1 MKLGMQE
8 LIVVQKQDLKEISIL
23 EDGVLKEYY
32 KEVEDKKR
40 LEGNIYVGKVTDVL
54 IGMQAAF
61 VDIGAEKNAFLHIRD
76 ILPKKSNVTGNKEE
90 ELEKYKIKDYIKPNQ
105 KVLVQVKKDSNNIKG
120 ARVSTNIQVAG
131 RFVVILPEND
141 FITVSQKIEDEQE
154 KNRLINIVDNVKK
167 DKKIGIIIR
176 TAAEGK
182 EESKIKK
189 DIEHT
194 LKELENIQK
203 EFLNSDDKVPKIIKK
218 SDTILEKILLDI
230 VDNKLEK
237 IYVNNKKLQKD
248 IEQILKSLQED
259 VTIKVEFVE
268 EGIENRY
275 DLNSQIE
282 KISKRKIW
290 LKCGGFITIDK
301 TEALTAIDVNSGK
314 FTGKENIEKTALK
327 VNKEASIEIAKQL
340 RLRDIGGIIIIDY
353 IDMNE
358 ESSREEIMNL
368 LKNSLKADR
377 AKTQI
382 VDFTKLSLLE
392 ITRKHMFSGE

>member
-1 MKLGMQE
+1 MQE
-8 LIVVQKQDLKEISIL
+8 LIVVQKQDIKEISIL
-23 EDGVLKEYY
+23 EDGILKEYY
-32 KEVEDKKR
+32 KEKEEKKR
-40 LEGNIYVGKVTDVL
+40 LEGNIYIGKVTDVL

-61 VDIGAEKNAFLHIRD
+61 VDIGTEKNAFLHIRD

-90 ELEKYKIKDYIKPNQ
+90 ELENYKIKDYIKPNQ

-120 ARVSTNIQVAG
+120 ARVSTNIQIAG

-141 FITVSQKIEDEQE
+141 FITVSQKIENEE
-154 KNRLINIVDNVKK
+154 ERNRLISIVESVKK

-182 EESKIKK
+182 EESKIKN
-189 DIEHT
+189 DIENT

-218 SDTILEKILLDI
+218 NDTILEKILLDI
-230 VDNKLEK
+230 ADNKLEK
-237 IYVNNKKLQKD
+237 IYVNNKELQKE
-248 IEQILKSLQED
+248 IEQILKRLQED
-259 VTIKVEFVE
+259 VTIKVEHVE
-268 EGIENRY
+268 EGLENRY

-282 KISKRKIW
+282 KISNRKIW

-358 ESSREEIMNL
+358 ESSREEIIEL
-368 LKNSLKADR
+368 LKENLKTDR
-377 AKTQI
+377 AKTQ
-382 VDFTKLSLLE
+382 VMEFTKLSLLE
-392 ITRKHMFSGE
+392 ITRKHMFSEE

>member
-1 MKLGMQE
+1 MQE
-8 LIVVQKQDLKEISIL
+8 LIVIQKQNLKEISIL
-23 EDGVLKEYY
+23 EDGILKEYY
-32 KEVEDKKR
+32 KESEDKKR
-40 LEGNIYVGKVTDVL
+40 LEGNIYIGKVTDVL

-61 VDIGAEKNAFLHIRD
+61 VDIGTEKNAFLHIRD

-90 ELEKYKIKDYIKPNQ
+90 ELENYRIKDYIKPNQ

-141 FITVSQKIEDEQE
+141 FITVSQKIENEEE
-154 KNRLINIVDNVKK
+154 KARLISIVENVKK
-167 DKKIGIIIR
+167 NKKIGIIIR

-182 EESKIKK
+182 DESIIKK
-189 DIEHT
+189 DIENT
-194 LKELENIQK
+194 LKELENIQN
-203 EFLNSDDKVPKIIKK
+203 EFANSDDKLPKIIKK

-230 VDNKLEK
+230 ADNKLEK
-237 IYVNNKKLQKD
+237 IYTNSKEVQKE
-248 IEQILKSLQED
+248 IEQILKRLQQD
-259 VTIKVEFVE
+259 VTIKVELVE
-268 EGIENRY
+268 GLENKY

-282 KISKRKIW
+282 KISNRKIW

-358 ESSREEIMNL
+358 KNSREEIIKL
-368 LKNSLKADR
+368 LKENLKEDR
-377 AKTQI
+377 AKTQ
-382 VDFTKLSLLE
+382 VMEFTKLSLLE
-392 ITRKHMFSGE
+392 ITRKHIFSE

>member
-1 MKLGMQE
+1 MQE
-8 LIVVQKQDLKEISIL
+8 LIVVQKQDIKEISIL
-23 EDGVLKEYY
+23 EDGILKEYY
-32 KEVEDKKR
+32 KEKEEKKR
-40 LEGNIYVGKVTDVL
+40 LEGNIYIGKVTDVL

-61 VDIGAEKNAFLHIRD
+61 VDIGTEKNAFLHIRD

-90 ELEKYKIKDYIKPNQ
+90 ELENYKIKDYIKPNQ

-120 ARVSTNIQVAG
+120 ARVSTNIQIAG

-141 FITVSQKIEDEQE
+141 FITVSQKIENEE
-154 KNRLINIVDNVKK
+154 ERNRLISIVESVKK

-189 DIEHT
+189 DIENT

-218 SDTILEKILLDI
+218 NDTILEKILLDI
-230 VDNKLEK
+230 ADNKLEK
-237 IYVNNKKLQKD
+237 IYANNKELQKE
-248 IEQILKSLQED
+248 IEQILKRLQED
-259 VTIKVEFVE
+259 VTIKVELVE
-268 EGIENRY
+268 EGLENKY

-282 KISKRKIW
+282 KISNRKIW

-358 ESSREEIMNL
+358 ESSREEIIEL
-368 LKNSLKADR
+368 LKENLKTDR
-377 AKTQI
+377 AKTQ
-382 VDFTKLSLLE
+382 VMEFTKLSLLE
-392 ITRKHMFSGE
+392 ITRKHMFSEE

>member
-1 MKLGMQE
+1 MQE

-23 EDGVLKEYY
+23 EDGILKEHY
-32 KEVEDKKR
+32 KEKEDKKR
-40 LEGNIYVGKVTDVL
+40 LEGNIYIGKVTDVL

-76 ILPKKSNVTGNKEE
+76 ILPKKSNITGNKEE
-90 ELEKYKIKDYIKPNQ
+90 ELENYKIKDYIKPNQ

-120 ARVSTNIQVAG
+120 ARVSTNIQIAG

-141 FITVSQKIEDEQE
+141 FITVSQKIENEE
-154 KNRLINIVDNVKK
+154 ERNRLISIVESVKK

-189 DIEHT
+189 DIENT
-194 LKELENIQK
+194 LKKLENIQK

-218 SDTILEKILLDI
+218 NDTILEKILLDI
-230 VDNKLEK
+230 ADNKLEK
-237 IYVNNKKLQKD
+237 IYANNKELQKE
-248 IEQILKSLQED
+248 IEQILKRLQED
-259 VTIKVEFVE
+259 VTIKVELVE
-268 EGIENRY
+268 EGLENKY

-282 KISKRKIW
+282 KISNRKIW

-358 ESSREEIMNL
+358 ETSREEIIKILKENL
-368 LKNSLKADR
+368 KEDR
-377 AKTQI
+377 AKTQ
-382 VDFTKLSLLE
+382 VMEFTKLSLLE
-392 ITRKHMFSGE
+392 ITRKHMFSEE

>member
-1 MKLGMQE
+1 MQE
-8 LIVVQKQDLKEISIL
+8 LIVVQKQDIKEISIL
-23 EDGVLKEYY
+23 EDGILKEYY
-32 KEVEDKKR
+32 KEKEEKKR
-40 LEGNIYVGKVTDVL
+40 LEGNIYIGKVTDVL

-61 VDIGAEKNAFLHIRD
+61 VDIGTEKNAFLHIRD

-90 ELEKYKIKDYIKPNQ
+90 ELENYKIKDYIKPNQ

-120 ARVSTNIQVAG
+120 ARVSTNIQIAG

-141 FITVSQKIEDEQE
+141 FITVSQKIENEE
-154 KNRLINIVDNVKK
+154 ERNRLISIVESVKK

-189 DIEHT
+189 DIENT

-203 EFLNSDDKVPKIIKK
+203 EFLSSDDKVPKIIKK

-230 VDNKLEK
+230 ADNKLEK
-237 IYVNNKKLQKD
+237 IYTNSKELQKE
-248 IEQILKSLQED
+248 IEQILKRLQED
-259 VTIKVEFVE
+259 VTIKVELVE
-268 EGIENRY
+268 EGLENKY

-282 KISKRKIW
+282 KISNRKIW

-358 ESSREEIMNL
+358 ESSKEEIIEL
-368 LKNSLKADR
+368 LKENLKTDR
-377 AKTQI
+377 AKTQ
-382 VDFTKLSLLE
+382 VMEFTKLSLLE

>member
-1 MKLGMQE
+1 MQE

-23 EDGVLKEYY
+23 EDGILKEHY
-32 KEVEDKKR
+32 KEKEDKKR
-40 LEGNIYVGKVTDVL
+40 LEGNIYIGKVTDVL

-76 ILPKKSNVTGNKEE
+76 ILPKKSNITGNKEE
-90 ELEKYKIKDYIKPNQ
+90 ELENYKIKDYIKPNQ

-120 ARVSTNIQVAG
+120 ARVSTNIQIAG

-141 FITVSQKIEDEQE
+141 FITVSQKIENEE
-154 KNRLINIVDNVKK
+154 ERNRLISIVESVKK

-189 DIEHT
+189 DIENT

-230 VDNKLEK
+230 ADNKLEK
-237 IYVNNKKLQKD
+237 MYVNNKELQKE
-248 IEQILKSLQED
+248 IEQILKRLQED
-259 VTIKVEFVE
+259 VTIKVELVE
-268 EGIENRY
+268 EGLENRY

-282 KISKRKIW
+282 KISNRKIW

-358 ESSREEIMNL
+358 ESSKEEIIEL
-368 LKNSLKADR
+368 LKENLKEDR
-377 AKTQI
+377 AKTQ
-382 VDFTKLSLLE
+382 VMEFTKLSLLE

>member
-1 MKLGMQE
+1 MQE
-8 LIVVQKQDLKEISIL
+8 LIVVQKQDIKEISIL

-32 KEVEDKKR
+32 KEKEDKKR
-40 LEGNIYVGKVTDVL
+40 LEGNIYIGKVTDVL

-90 ELEKYKIKDYIKPNQ
+90 ELENYKIKDYIKPNQ

-120 ARVSTNIQVAG
+120 ARVSTNIQIAG

-141 FITVSQKIEDEQE
+141 FITVSQKIENEE
-154 KNRLINIVDNVKK
+154 ERNRLISIVDSVKK

-189 DIEHT
+189 DIENT
-194 LKELENIQK
+194 LEELENIQK
-203 EFLNSDDKVPKIIKK
+203 EFLSSDDKVPKIIKK

-230 VDNKLEK
+230 ADNKLEK
-237 IYVNNKKLQKD
+237 IYTNSKELQKEM
-248 IEQILKSLQED
+248 EQILKRLQDD

-268 EGIENRY
+268 EGLENRY

-282 KISKRKIW
+282 KISNRKIW

-358 ESSREEIMNL
+358 ESSREEIIEL
-368 LKNSLKADR
+368 LKENLKTDR
-377 AKTQI
+377 AKTQ
-382 VDFTKLSLLE
+382 VMEFTKLSLLE

>member
-1 MKLGMQE
+1 MQE

-23 EDGVLKEYY
+23 EEGVLKEHY
-32 KEVEDKKR
+32 KEKEDKKR
-40 LEGNIYVGKVTDVL
+40 LEGNIYIGKVTDVL

-76 ILPKKSNVTGNKEE
+76 ILPKKSNVTGNKKE
-90 ELEKYKIKDYIKPNQ
+90 ELENYKIKDYIKPNQ

-120 ARVSTNIQVAG
+120 ARVSTNIQIAG
-131 RFVVILPEND
+131 RFVVVLPEND
-141 FITVSQKIEDEQE
+141 FITVSQKIENEE
-154 KNRLINIVDNVKK
+154 ERNRLISIVESVKK
-167 DKKIGIIIR
+167 NKKIGIIIR
-176 TAAEGK
+176 TAAKGK

-189 DIEHT
+189 DIENT

-230 VDNKLEK
+230 ADNKLEK
-237 IYVNNKKLQKD
+237 IYVNNKELQKE
-248 IEQILKSLQED
+248 IEQILKRLQED
-259 VTIKVEFVE
+259 VTIKVELVE
-268 EGIENRY
+268 ERLENRY

-282 KISKRKIW
+282 KISNRKIW

-358 ESSREEIMNL
+358 ESSKEEIIEL
-368 LKNSLKADR
+368 LKENLKEDR
-377 AKTQI
+377 AKTQ
-382 VDFTKLSLLE
+382 VMEFTKLSLLE
-392 ITRKHMFSGE
+392 ITRKHIFSEE

>member
-1 MKLGMQE
+1 MQE

-23 EDGVLKEYY
+23 EDGILKEHY
-32 KEVEDKKR
+32 KEKEDKKR
-40 LEGNIYVGKVTDVL
+40 LEGNIYIGKVTDVL

-61 VDIGAEKNAFLHIRD
+61 VDIGTEKNAFLHIRD
-76 ILPKKSNVTGNKEE
+76 ILPKKSNITGNKEE
-90 ELEKYKIKDYIKPNQ
+90 ELENYKIKDYIKPNQ

-120 ARVSTNIQVAG
+120 ARVSTNIQIAG
-131 RFVVILPEND
+131 RFVVVLPEND
-141 FITVSQKIEDEQE
+141 FITVSQKIENEE
-154 KNRLINIVDNVKK
+154 ERNRLISIVESVKK

-189 DIEHT
+189 DIENT

-218 SDTILEKILLDI
+218 NDTILEKILLDI
-230 VDNKLEK
+230 ADNKLEK
-237 IYVNNKKLQKD
+237 IYANNKELQKE
-248 IEQILKSLQED
+248 IEQILKRLQED
-259 VTIKVEFVE
+259 VTIKVELVE
-268 EGIENRY
+268 EGLENKY

-282 KISKRKIW
+282 KISNRKIW

-358 ESSREEIMNL
+358 ETSREEIIKILKENL
-368 LKNSLKADR
+368 KEDR
-377 AKTQI
+377 AKTQ
-382 VDFTKLSLLE
+382 VMEFTKLSLLE
-392 ITRKHMFSGE
+392 ITRKHMFSEE

>member
-1 MKLGMQE
+1 MQE
-8 LIVVQKQDLKEISIL
+8 LIVVQKQDIKEISIL
-23 EDGVLKEYY
+23 EEGVLKEHY
-32 KEVEDKKR
+32 KEKEDKKR
-40 LEGNIYVGKVTDVL
+40 LEGNIYIGKVTDVL

-61 VDIGAEKNAFLHIRD
+61 VDIGTEKNAFLHIRD

-90 ELEKYKIKDYIKPNQ
+90 ELENYKIKDYIKPNQ

-120 ARVSTNIQVAG
+120 ARVSTNIQIAG

-141 FITVSQKIEDEQE
+141 FITVSQKIENEE
-154 KNRLINIVDNVKK
+154 ERNRLISIVESVKK

-189 DIEHT
+189 DIENT

-218 SDTILEKILLDI
+218 NDTILEKILLDI
-230 VDNKLEK
+230 ADNKLEK
-237 IYVNNKKLQKD
+237 IYANNKELQKE
-248 IEQILKSLQED
+248 IEQILKKLQED
-259 VTIKVEFVE
+259 VTIKVELVE
-268 EGIENRY
+268 KGLENKY

-282 KISKRKIW
+282 KISNRKIW

-358 ESSREEIMNL
+358 ETSREEIIEL
-368 LKNSLKADR
+368 LKENLKNDR
-377 AKTQI
+377 AKTQ
-382 VDFTKLSLLE
+382 VMEFTKLSLLE
-392 ITRKHMFSGE
+392 ITRKHMFSEE

>member
-1 MKLGMQE
+1 MQE
-8 LIVVQKQDLKEISIL
+8 LIVVQKQDIKEISIL
-23 EDGVLKEYY
+23 EEGVLKEHY
-32 KEVEDKKR
+32 KEKEDKKR
-40 LEGNIYVGKVTDVL
+40 LEGNIYIGKVTDVL

-90 ELEKYKIKDYIKPNQ
+90 ELENYKIKDYIKPNQ

-120 ARVSTNIQVAG
+120 ARVSTNIQIAG

-141 FITVSQKIEDEQE
+141 FITVSQKIENEE
-154 KNRLINIVDNVKK
+154 ERNRLINIVESVKK

-189 DIEHT
+189 DIENT

-203 EFLNSDDKVPKIIKK
+203 EFLSSDDKVPKIIKK

-230 VDNKLEK
+230 ADNKLEK
-237 IYVNNKKLQKD
+237 IYANNKELQKE
-248 IEQILKSLQED
+248 IEQILKRLQED
-259 VTIKVEFVE
+259 VTIKVELVE
-268 EGIENRY
+268 EGLENKY

-282 KISKRKIW
+282 KISNRKIW

-358 ESSREEIMNL
+358 ESSKEEIIEL
-368 LKNSLKADR
+368 LKENLKEDR
-377 AKTQI
+377 AKTQ
-382 VDFTKLSLLE
+382 VMEFTKLSLLE

>member
-1 MKLGMQE
+1 MQE

-23 EDGVLKEYY
+23 EDGILKEHY
-32 KEVEDKKR
+32 KEKEDKKR
-40 LEGNIYVGKVTDVL
+40 LEGNIYIGKVTDVL

-61 VDIGAEKNAFLHIRD
+61 VDIGTEKNAFLHIRD
-76 ILPKKSNVTGNKEE
+76 ILPKKSNITGNKEE
-90 ELEKYKIKDYIKPNQ
+90 ELENYKIKDYIKPNQ

-120 ARVSTNIQVAG
+120 ARVSTNIQIAG

-141 FITVSQKIEDEQE
+141 FITVSQKIENEE
-154 KNRLINIVDNVKK
+154 ERNRLISIVESVKK

-189 DIEHT
+189 DIENT
-194 LKELENIQK
+194 LKKLENIQK

-218 SDTILEKILLDI
+218 NDTILEKILLDI
-230 VDNKLEK
+230 ADNKLEK
-237 IYVNNKKLQKD
+237 IYANNKELQKE
-248 IEQILKSLQED
+248 IEQILKRLQED
-259 VTIKVEFVE
+259 VTIKVELVE
-268 EGIENRY
+268 EGLENKY

-282 KISKRKIW
+282 KISNRKIW

-358 ESSREEIMNL
+358 ETSREEIIKILKENL
-368 LKNSLKADR
+368 KEDR
-377 AKTQI
+377 AKTQ
-382 VDFTKLSLLE
+382 VMEFTKLSLLE
-392 ITRKHMFSGE
+392 ITRKHMFSEE